1 MSNRFVEFV
10 EKYLYW
16 MSFPK
21 IGITDIV
28 EIALITVVLYYI
40 FLWVKRTRAWS
51 LFKGFV
57 VLIGIMVLA
66 AVFQLNTILWIFSK
80 MFNVGIIAIM
90 IVFQPELRNALEQ
103 LGRKNILVSM
113 FTSGEDQRDKSE
125 RFTQKTI
132 NEIVKAT
139 LEMAKYKTGA
149 LIVIEQEVALGEYE
163 RTGIP
168 IDAAVSSQLLI
179 NIFEKN
185 TPLHDGAVIIRNDRI
200 VSATCYL
207 PLSTNMEIN
216 KELGTR
222 HRAAIGISEV
232 SDSMTIVVSEETGKI
247 SIVIGGEIYRDVDA
261 ESIRKKLSYLQKKTI
276 DVKKFKIW
284 KGRMNS
290 AKKKNTQ

>member
-1 MSNRFVEFV
+1 MVDRIVEFI

-21 IGITDIV
+21 ISVTDII
-28 EIALITVVLYYI
+28 EIVIITFVIYEI
-40 FLWVKRTRAWS
+40 FRWVKKTRAWA

-57 VLIGIMVLA
+57 VLLVVLVLA

-80 MFNVGIIAIM
+80 IFSVGVIALV
-90 IVFQPELRNALEQ
+90 IVFQPEFRNALEQ
-103 LGRKNILVSM
+103 LGRRNILASVFASD
-113 FTSGEDQRDKSE
+113 EQKDKSE
-125 RFTQKTI
+125 RFSQRTV

-139 LEMAKYKTGA
+139 FEMAKHKTGA
-149 LIVIEQEVALGEYE
+149 LIVVEQDVALGEYE
-163 RTGIP
+163 RTGINV
-168 IDAAVSSQLLI
+168 DAAVSSQLLI

-185 TPLHDGAVIIRNDRI
+185 TPLHDGAVIVRNDRI

-207 PLSTNMEIN
+207 PLTSSLEIS

-222 HRAAIGISEV
+222 HRAALGISEV
-232 SDSMTIVVSEETGKI
+232 SDSLTIVVSEETGKV
-247 SIVIGGEIYRDVDA
+247 SVVIAGEIYRDVDA
-261 ESIRKKLSYLQKKTI
+261 DSVRKKLGYIRKKSI

-290 AKKKNTQ
+290 EKENSK

>member
-1 MSNRFVEFV
+1 MTDRIVEFI

-16 MSFPK
+16 MSFPRVQ
-21 IGITDIV
+21 ITDVIEIV
-28 EIALITVVLYYI
+28 IITFLIYEI
-40 FLWVKRTRAWS
+40 FCWVKRTRAWA

-57 VLIGIMVLA
+57 VLLGAVLLA
-66 AVFQLNTILWIFSK
+66 AVFQLNTILWIFTK
-80 MFNVGIIAIM
+80 MFNVGILAII
-90 IVFQPELRNALEQ
+90 IVFQPEFRNALEQ
-103 LGRKNILVSM
+103 LGRKNILVGM
-113 FTSGEDQRDKSE
+113 FTSDEQRDKTE

-139 LEMAKYKTGA
+139 FEMAKYKTGA

-163 RTGIP
+163 RTGINV
-168 IDAAVSSQLLI
+168 DATVSSQLLI

-200 VSATCYL
+200 VAATCYL
-207 PLSTNMEIN
+207 PLTSSLEVN

-232 SDSMTIVVSEETGKI
+232 SDSLTIVVSEETGKV
-247 SIVIGGEIYRDVDA
+247 SVVIGGEIYRDVDA
-261 ESIRKKLSYLQKKTI
+261 ESVRKKLAYLQKKTI

-284 KGRMNS
+284 KGRMNRE
-290 AKKKNTQ
+290 KEKNSK

>member
-1 MSNRFVEFV
+1 MLSRIVEFI

-21 IGITDIV
+21 IGFTDIV
-28 EIALITVVLYYI
+28 EIVIITVLLYQI
-40 FLWVKRTRAWS
+40 FKWVKKTRAWA

-57 VLIGIMVLA
+57 VILIAMIIA
-66 AVFQLNTILWIFSK
+66 AIFQLNTILWIFSK
-80 MFNVGIIAIM
+80 MFNVGIIALI

-103 LGRKNILVSM
+103 LGRKNIFTNM
-113 FTSGEDQRDKSE
+113 FTLDDQRDKQE
-125 RFTQKTI
+125 RFSQRTL
-132 NEIVKAT
+132 NEITKAT
-139 LEMAKYKTGA
+139 FEMAKYKTGA

-168 IDAAVSSQLLI
+168 IDAAVSSQLLV

-185 TPLHDGAVIIRNDRI
+185 TPLHDGAIIIRNDRI
-200 VSATCYL
+200 IAATCYL

-222 HRAAIGISEV
+222 HRAAIGVSEV
-232 SDSMTIVVSEETGKI
+232 SDSMTIVVSEETGKV
-247 SIVIGGEIYRDVDA
+247 SLVIGGEIYRDVDA
-261 ESIRKKLSYLQKKTI
+261 ESLRKKLNYIQKKTI

-284 KGRMNS
+284 KGRM
-290 AKKKNTQ
+290 KNEKETAE

>member
-1 MSNRFVEFV
+1 MTDRILEFI

-21 IGITDIV
+21 IQITDVI
-28 EIALITVVLYYI
+28 EIAIITFFIYHI
-40 FLWVKRTRAWS
+40 FRWVKKTRAWA

-57 VLIGIMVLA
+57 ILFFLMMLA

-80 MFNVGIIAIM
+80 MFNVGVIAII
-90 IVFQPELRNALEQ
+90 IVFQPEFRNALEQ
-103 LGRKNILVSM
+103 LGRKNIFSGM
-113 FTSGEDQRDKSE
+113 FTLDDTKDKAE
-125 RFTQKTI
+125 RFTDRTI

-139 LEMAKYKTGA
+139 FEMAKHKTGA

-163 RTGIP
+163 RTGIN
-168 IDAAVSSQLLI
+168 IDAAVSSQLLV

-185 TPLHDGAVIIRNDRI
+185 TPLHDGAVIIRKNRI

-207 PLSTNMEIN
+207 PLSTNLEIN

-232 SDSMTIVVSEETGKI
+232 SDSLTIVVSEETGKV
-247 SIVIGGEIYRDVDA
+247 SVVIGGELYRDVDQ
-261 ESIRKKLSYLQKKTI
+261 ESVRKKLVYIQKKTI

-284 KGRMNS
+284 KGRLRHERQNS
-290 AKKKNTQ
+290 K

>member
-1 MSNRFVEFV
+1 MADRIQGFV

-21 IGITDIV
+21 VRFTDIV
-28 EIALITVVLYYI
+28 EIIIITFIIYNILK
-40 FLWVKRTRAWS
+40 WAKKTRAWV
-51 LFKGFV
+51 LCKGFV
-57 VLIGIMVLA
+57 TLFGVMILA
-66 AVFQLNTILWIFSK
+66 SIFQLNTILWI
-80 MFNVGIIAIM
+80 MTNMLNVGLIAII

-103 LGRKNILVSM
+103 LGRKNIFTDM
-113 FTSGEDQRDKSE
+113 FTLNDQKDKGE
-125 RFTQKTI
+125 RFSKRTM

-139 LEMAKYKTGA
+139 FEMAKYKTGA
-149 LIVIEQEVALGEYE
+149 LIVIEQNVALGEYE

-168 IDAAVSSQLLI
+168 IDAVVSSQLLI

-185 TPLHDGAVIIRNDRI
+185 TPLHDGAVIIRNDRV

-207 PLSTNMEIN
+207 PLTTNMEVN

-232 SDSMTIVVSEETGKI
+232 SDSLTIVVSEETGAV
-247 SIVIGGEIYRDVDA
+247 SVVIGGEIYRDIDA
-261 ESIRKKLSYLQKKTI
+261 ESLRKKLNYIQKKTI

-284 KGRMNS
+284 KGRM
-290 AKKKNTQ
+290 KKNEKETSE

>member
-1 MSNRFVEFV
+1 MIERIVEFI

-21 IGITDIV
+21 IEITDII
-28 EIALITVVLYYI
+28 EIVIITFVIYQI
-40 FLWVKRTRAWS
+40 FRWVKRTRAWA

-57 VLIGIMVLA
+57 VIMGVVLLA
-66 AVFQLNTILWIFSK
+66 AVFQLNTILWIFTK
-80 MFNVGIIAIM
+80 MFNVGILAII
-90 IVFQPELRNALEQ
+90 IVFQPEFRNALEQ
-103 LGRKNILVSM
+103 LGRKNILASVFASD
-113 FTSGEDQRDKSE
+113 EQRDKTE
-125 RFTQKTI
+125 RFTHRTI

-139 LEMAKYKTGA
+139 FEMAKYKTGA

-163 RTGIP
+163 RTGIAV
-168 IDAAVSSQLLI
+168 DATVSSQLLI

-200 VSATCYL
+200 VAATCYL
-207 PLSTNMEIN
+207 PLTSSLEVN

-232 SDSMTIVVSEETGKI
+232 SDSMTIVVSEETGMV
-247 SIVIGGEIYRDVDA
+247 SVVIGGEIYRDVDA
-261 ESIRKKLSYLQKKTI
+261 ESVRKKLGYLQRKTI

-284 KGRMNS
+284 KGRMNREKEEDS
-290 AKKKNTQ
+290 K

>member
-1 MSNRFVEFV
+1 MLSRIVEFI

-21 IGITDIV
+21 IGLTDIV
-28 EIALITVVLYYI
+28 EIVIITVLLYQI
-40 FLWVKRTRAWS
+40 FKWVKKTRAWA

-57 VLIGIMVLA
+57 VILVAMIFA
-66 AVFQLNTILWIFSK
+66 AIFQLNTILWIFSK
-80 MFNVGIIAIM
+80 MFNVGIIAII
-90 IVFQPELRNALEQ
+90 IVFQPEFRNALEQ
-103 LGRKNILVSM
+103 LGRKNIFTNM
-113 FTSGEDQRDKSE
+113 FTLDEQRDKKE
-125 RFTQKTI
+125 RFSQRTL
-132 NEIVKAT
+132 NEISKAT
-139 LEMAKYKTGA
+139 FEMAKYKTGA

-200 VSATCYL
+200 IAATCYL

-222 HRAAIGISEV
+222 HRAAIGVSEV
-232 SDSMTIVVSEETGKI
+232 SDSMTIVVSEETGKV
-247 SIVIGGEIYRDVDA
+247 SLVIGGEIYRDVDA
-261 ESIRKKLSYLQKKTI
+261 ESLRKKLNYIQKKTI

-284 KGRMNS
+284 KGRM
-290 AKKKNTQ
+290 KNEKDTAE

>member
-1 MSNRFVEFV
+1 MTERIIEFI

-16 MSFPK
+16 MSFPE
-21 IGITDIV
+21 IRVTDII
-28 EIALITVVLYYI
+28 EIVLITVILYYI
-40 FLWVKRTRAWS
+40 FKWVKRTRAWS

-57 VLIGIMVLA
+57 VMLCVMVIA
-66 AVFQLNTILWIFSK
+66 AIFQLNTILWIFSN
-80 MFNVGIIAIM
+80 MFNVGIIAI
-90 IVFQPELRNALEQ
+90 IILFQPELRNALEQ
-103 LGRKNILVSM
+103 LGRKNIL
-113 FTSGEDQRDKSE
+113 TSVFSTDDQRDKSE
-125 RFTQKTI
+125 RFTVKTI

-139 LEMAKYKTGA
+139 FEMAKYKTGA

-163 RTGIP
+163 RTGIT

-207 PLSTNMEIN
+207 PLTSNIEIN

-232 SDSMTIVVSEETGKI
+232 SDSLTIVVSEETGKV
-247 SIVIGGEIYRDVDA
+247 SVVIGGEIYRDVDA
-261 ESIRKKLSYLQKKTI
+261 ESVRKKLGYLQRKTI

-284 KGRMNS
+284 KGRMNREKQEELS
-290 AKKKNTQ
+290 K